1 MPDAP
6 APSAA
11 APAGTTATTGDNAPA
26 QAPVGVVIA
35 SSPGSEAAALSADTT
50 AWLAG
55 LDTETRELATKKGW
69 KTDADRTKS
78 YIELEKAFSTRAPGT
93 EKPTYKPDD
102 FKFTLPA
109 NAKDINYSDQF
120 ANGFR
125 DLAIKAEL
133 SPAQAA
139 SVHDW
144 YTGFA
149 TERHQAMGTET
160 ATKTAERVTAA
171 TAALATAW
179 GAENN
184 PAYKRNVE
192 LAQRAITQLGAMD
205 MLKKS
210 GAVVEHQGQMVV
222 ADAAALQQYAKI
234 GAAMYAED
242 TLHGGDGGNGIN
254 PFDTKTEN
262 QSLQGELIRNDPEK
276 ALLLIGALSPADQA
290 RWQPVLARIRDRVS
304 KKK

>member
-1 MPDAP
+1 MTVAF

-11 APAGTTATTGDNAPA
+11 APSGTTAPPGDNAPA
-26 QAPVGVVIA
+26 QAPAAVVIA
-35 SSPGSEAAALSADTT
+35 SSTGSEAPAVSADTT

-55 LDTETRELATKKGW
+55 LDETSRELATKKSW
-69 KTDADRTKS
+69 KGPTDVFKS
-78 YIELEKAFSTRAPGT
+78 YGELEKAFSTRAPGT
-93 EKPTYKPDD
+93 EPPTYKPED

-125 DLAIKAEL
+125 DLSIKAKL
-133 SPAQAA
+133 SPEQAA

-149 TERHQAMGTET
+149 TERHQAMGADA

-210 GAVVEHQGQMVV
+210 GAVVEHEGQVVV

-234 GAAMYAED
+234 GAAMFAED
-242 TLHGGDGGNGIN
+242 TLHGGDGGSGIN

-262 QSLQGELIRNDPEK
+262 QALQGELIRKDPEK
-276 ALLLIGALSPADQA
+276 ALLLIGALPPSDQA
-290 RWQPVLARIRDRVS
+290 KWQPMLARIRDRVG
-304 KKK
+304 KKQ